1 MAYDFILVEKE
12 DGVAILTLNR
22 PEKLNAMN
30 RQLNLELQD
39 AVRAMNADDEVGCI
53 VITGAG
59 EKAFSAGGD
68 IHEQRERDKE
78 TDQESRR
85 EQDERRSRGTYEIS
99 ASLKPVIGMMNG
111 LAYGGAAVL
120 SSSLDIRIGC
130 ERSSFR
136 FLAAAYGRINSTWTL
151 PNQVGWPIAKE
162 LLFTGRVVE
171 AEEAHRIGLLNH
183 LVPAEELLDK
193 TMEVGRAIANNR
205 RESVMGIKELLL
217 LHQGCNLE
225 QQWANERDFT
235 THRVQGYNAEQAFP
249 EFIARKGREVRT
261 ERQTTGET
269 ALFMNGMVRVVL
281 DEIVDAQS
289 EHPGQTLF
297 LQPYAGRTIKMLRDN
312 VPSPEDPVTLY
323 SSTGD
328 DMTKV
333 AYTGEVV
340 GWEDKTTMNAS
351 RQEEVIAVMRRY
363 QPKYQ
368 GPFNDPELYNNSGA
382 DGKTSPNLLHI
393 RNLARIETPF
403 SVTQLI
409 KVSDGMPLATNRA
422 RGGGWS
428 YVHKLV

>member
-1 MAYDFILVEKE
+1 MAYDFILTEKE

-30 RQLNLELQD
+30 RQLNRELQD
-39 AVRAMNADDEVGCI
+39 AVRAMNADEEVGCI

-59 EKAFSAGGD
+59 ERAFSAGGD
-68 IHEQRERDKE
+68 IHEQRERDQE
-78 TDQESRR
+78 ADQEGRR

-162 LLFTGRVVE
+162 LLFTGRVVD

-183 LVPAEELLDK
+183 LVPAEQLREK

-217 LHQGCNLE
+217 LHQGCTLE

-235 THRVQGYNAEQAFP
+235 THRVRGYNAEQAFP
-249 EFIARKGREVRT
+249 EFIARKGR
-261 ERQTTGET
+261 
-269 ALFMNGMVRVVL
+269 
-281 DEIVDAQS
+281 
-289 EHPGQTLF
+289 
-297 LQPYAGRTIKMLRDN
+297 
-312 VPSPEDPVTLY
+312 
-323 SSTGD
+323 
-328 DMTKV
+328 
-333 AYTGEVV
+333 
-340 GWEDKTTMNAS
+340 
-351 RQEEVIAVMRRY
+351 
-363 QPKYQ
+363 
-368 GPFNDPELYNNSGA
+368 
-382 DGKTSPNLLHI
+382 
-393 RNLARIETPF
+393 
-403 SVTQLI
+403 
-409 KVSDGMPLATNRA
+409 
-422 RGGGWS
+422 
-428 YVHKLV
+428 